1 MKHTMTE
8 KNMLDLIKHYYPDT
22 YIEDDKYLVHTRC
35 NMWDKKQD
43 IIQSLKKY
51 KNVHPDHEILS
62 DVDEIPINELYQF
75 YCKGKNKFITSKR
88 YFERFIKEEY
98 ELYIVEDSFIKV
110 QSFDNM

>member
-1 MKHTMTE
+1 
-8 KNMLDLIKHYYPDT
+8 MLIVTPRLIKD
-22 YIEDDKYLVHTRC
+22 C
-35 NMWDKKQD
+35 NASK
-43 IIQSLKKY
+43 
-51 KNVHPDHEILS
+51 
-62 DVDEIPINELYQF
+62 DEIPINELYQF